1 MFSKFLESDWN
12 FPEGLESQPVVPQTQ
27 RVSMNR
33 ENQLLV
39 TNELVEVQD
48 FRKITGHLHTV

>member
-1 MFSKFLESDWN
+1 
-12 FPEGLESQPVVPQTQ
+12 
-27 RVSMNR
+27 MNR

-48 FRKITGHLHTV
+48 FRKITGHLHTVRGINWRICLKLIKKKPNDVSV